1 MAMGYRQELWDLVQV
16 TDSAIYT
23 VFHGTSFK
31 DIAQQ
36 SGRLP
41 DGGKYIYVFD
51 LDGEPRCKYVLDH
64 YVCGISVNETTKM
77 IIATDVNSDQPIIKY
92 HFK

>member
-1 MAMGYRQELWDLVQV
+1 MEE
-16 TDSAIYT
+16 S
-23 VFHGTSFK
+23 
-31 DIAQQ
+31 
-36 SGRLP
+36 
-41 DGGKYIYVFD
+41 IYVFD